1 MRDSFCMVGK
11 LLKMMKKSYLWKQF
25 KYMLALPLLAVSLGT
40 FAHSACSSSFLGNT
54 DAVEEAG
61 SSGKKEFRLI
71 GKVVNEGKMPIPG
84 ITVWVKGTSKGTM
97 TDGDGKFVLH
107 VKSGDELQF
116 SHVVYR
122 TQNFVVKDDTPLVVK
137 MVEYIRNMDEIVV
150 VGCAPERGE
159 IIEVTGRAYDFETG
173 FSLCPAIFRADG
185 EFLAFT
191 EEDGNFKVMAEV
203 GKALRFIGAGS
214 ASWVVVKD
222 AAPILIDMKIPDD
235 LEPIQWYDKKKAE
248 KKMKAEQRELNKE
261 QKKLRK
267 ELRAIPEESS
277 MAGEETIFQ
286 VVEQAP
292 EFQGGMD
299 ECLKFLARNLKYPLE
314 SQQLGIC
321 GKIIVRFMVREDGQ
335 ISDIEV
341 SDYEENLQKE
351 VFRVMNMMPK
361 WNPGKQRG
369 KAVSVKYVIPIVFK
383 LEAPI
388 PGVM

>member
-1 MRDSFCMVGK
+1 MVGK
-11 LLKMMKKSYLWKQF
+11 LLKTMKKSYLWKQF

-107 VKSGDELQF
+107 VKAGDELQF

-185 EFLAFT
+185 EYLTIADAHGDSYTLNNEMFLLDTGYFVAIKRLASPH
-191 EEDGNFKVMAEV
+191 GIIV
-203 GKALRFIGAGS
+203 GRFLQRGGF
-214 ASWVVVKD
+214 V
-222 AAPILIDMKIPDD
+222 IL
-235 LEPIQWYDKKKAE
+235 
-248 KKMKAEQRELNKE
+248 
-261 QKKLRK
+261 
-267 ELRAIPEESS
+267 
-277 MAGEETIFQ
+277 GE
-286 VVEQAP
+286 
-292 EFQGGMD
+292 
-299 ECLKFLARNLKYPLE
+299 RNLDYGTKILGVKCAGQSIYLHVEAEDKTQKYLNYT
-314 SQQLGIC
+314 I
-321 GKIIVRFMVREDGQ
+321 R
-335 ISDIEV
+335 
-341 SDYEENLQKE
+341 
-351 VFRVMNMMPK
+351 
-361 WNPGKQRG
+361 
-369 KAVSVKYVIPIVFK
+369 
-383 LEAPI
+383 
-388 PGVM
+388 